1 MRITTNVFSLSLL
14 NWWLVNVV
22 VNKSILGDEIVYGAE
37 GSPISEEWRPELP
50 LLLQFNDKNV

>member
-1 MRITTNVFSLSLL
+1 MSVTMDQQCLQSVCLL

-22 VNKSILGDEIVYGAE
+22 HSGDEIVYGAE
-37 GSPISEEWRPELP
+37 GSPISVEWRPEFP